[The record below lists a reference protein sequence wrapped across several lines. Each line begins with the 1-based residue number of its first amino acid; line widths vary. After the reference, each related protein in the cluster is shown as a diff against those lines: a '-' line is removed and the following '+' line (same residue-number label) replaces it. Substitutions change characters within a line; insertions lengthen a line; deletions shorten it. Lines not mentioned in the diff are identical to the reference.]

1 MACGGGSKNIE
12 AGTVAKK
19 KKKKGKKEGG
29 EEAAVVEIEIISHQE
44 S

>member
-1 MACGGGSKNIE
+1 MSCGGGSRNIE

-29 EEAAVVEIEIISHQE
+29 EEAAVVEIEIISHQD
-44 S
+44 